1 MCVFYWNFRN
11 LLTLISH
18 QNFLPTLKDHLLG
31 RITENP
37 EDTFSDQDR
46 RQLLFHNNQIFCHK
60 TLRINF
66 TTYDCRRD
74 QDTIN
79 TRTHSDI
86 MVLVNQAEDPENQ
99 HPFWYAR
106 VIGIFHAMVSQV
118 GSGTAYKQIDF
129 LWVRWYG
136 LDINARSGFKA
147 RRLHQVGFL
156 DCNVDTGAFG
166 FINPLDVIRAVH
178 LIPAFHIG
186 KTSLLL
192 SPSLARR
199 EEEGNEDYERYY
211 INM

>member
-1 MCVFYWNFRN
+1 M
-11 LLTLISH
+11 
-18 QNFLPTLKDHLLG
+18 
-31 RITENP
+31 
-37 EDTFSDQDR
+37 
-46 RQLLFHNNQIFCHK
+46 
-60 TLRINF
+60 
-66 TTYDCRRD
+66 
-74 QDTIN
+74 
-79 TRTHSDI
+79 
-86 MVLVNQAEDPENQ
+86 
-99 HPFWYAR
+99 
-106 VIGIFHAMVSQV
+106 IGIFHAMVSQV